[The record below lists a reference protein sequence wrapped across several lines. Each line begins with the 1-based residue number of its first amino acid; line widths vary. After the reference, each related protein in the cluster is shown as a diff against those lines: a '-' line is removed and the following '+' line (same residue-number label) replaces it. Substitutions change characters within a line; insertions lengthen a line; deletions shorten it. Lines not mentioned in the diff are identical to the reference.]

1 MSKIFSAS
9 ILDLAVKKIIEFEPI
24 DDKDVRMILKKD
36 RMDQEVIT
44 LSEDERT
51 VFEILDSAA
60 GNDRT
65 ITSKELSKYSKVNY
79 ETIYLNLIKLKDMSK
94 SYHEYQGNYSD
105 NLKKIVSKWEA
116 KAALYII
123 AEFGFVMMMGM
134 NYNSFKFAPIAI
146 GILFLSLLASS
157 NAKKICVLSEKGR
170 EEASQWKGLKK
181 YMEDYSLLK
190 ERLAPDIVLWEKYLV
205 FATAFGVS
213 KKLIKQLKVV
223 HPEMFEQEYSN
234 SSYWHIMSNPR
245 YGEDCFANFSE
256 NLEKAYTSARSSY
269 NIANSSDSDGGGGG
283 GGFSSGGGGRRWRW
297 KLRRT
302 LS

>member
-9 ILDLAVKKIIEFEPI
+9 ILDLAVKKILEFEPI

-105 NLKKIVSKWEA
+105 NLKKIVTKWET
-116 KAALYII
+116 KAALYIVAI
-123 AEFGFVMMMGM
+123 FGFVMMMSM
-134 NYNSFKFAPIAI
+134 NYNAFKFAPIAI
-146 GILFLSLLASS
+146 GILILSLLESS
-157 NAKKICVLSEKGR
+157 NAKKICV
-170 EEASQWKGLKK
+170 
-181 YMEDYSLLK
+181 
-190 ERLAPDIVLWEKYLV
+190 
-205 FATAFGVS
+205 
-213 KKLIKQLKVV
+213 
-223 HPEMFEQEYSN
+223 
-234 SSYWHIMSNPR
+234 
-245 YGEDCFANFSE
+245 
-256 NLEKAYTSARSSY
+256 
-269 NIANSSDSDGGGGG
+269 
-283 GGFSSGGGGRRWRW
+283 
-297 KLRRT
+297 
-302 LS
+302 